1 MAYET
6 LKLASD
12 VSKRL
17 AANRAAGELN
27 WKGRPTVRA
36 ATGLRLD
43 TGHGATAASTPR
55 AAATTP
61 AASAHA
67 TTPAWLQVD
76 LALKAERKR
85 TEDVF
90 ASAASRGRERSA
102 VIMLTGEPKTSAA
115 DIIARLSG
123 LATDAHFA
131 GVRSDASAATRQATA
146 NATWDRAY
154 DRAFGKAAPA
164 SPVNAKTAAV
174 WDAAISNIAGPARA

>member
-1 MAYET
+1 MAYEG
-6 LKLASD
+6 LKIGAARRAS
-12 VSKRL
+12 
-17 AANRAAGELN
+17 E
-27 WKGRPTVRA
+27 
-36 ATGLRLD
+36 GLRLGPD
-43 TGHGATAASTPR
+43 HDRSR
-55 AAATTP
+55 AAATATP
-61 AASAHA
+61 AP
-67 TTPAWLQVD
+67 TVPAWMQID

-131 GVRSDASAATRQATA
+131 GVRSDATVATRQAA
-146 NATWDRAY
+146 AAASWDRAY
-154 DRAFGKAAPA
+154 DRAFGKAEPA
-164 SPVNAKTAAV
+164 SPVNARTAAV

>member
-1 MAYET
+1 MAYEH
-6 LKLASD
+6 LALNSD
-12 VSKRL
+12 ITARL
-17 AANRAAGELN
+17 AAHRAKAGL
-27 WKGRPTVRA
+27 PA
-36 ATGLRLD
+36 AC
-43 TGHGATAASTPR
+43 ATSTPR
-55 AAATTP
+55 AAAATTTP
-61 AASAHA
+61 ATRAGA

-76 LALKAERKR
+76 LAVKAERKR
-85 TEDVF
+85 IDDVF

-102 VIMLTGEPKTSAA
+102 VIMITGEPKTSAA

-131 GVRSDASAATRQATA
+131 GVRSDASAATRQAASTA
-146 NATWDRAY
+146 SWDRAY

>member
-1 MAYET
+1 MRIYQGCAKAVCVGA
-6 LKLASD
+6 LVLACPFAFAQQWPVKS
-12 VSKRL
+12 
-17 AANRAAGELN
+17 
-27 WKGRPTVRA
+27 VRIIVPLPP
-36 ATGLRLD
+36 GQ
-43 TGHGATAASTPR
+43 G
-55 AAATTP
+55 
-61 AASAHA
+61 
-67 TTPAWLQVD
+67 
-76 LALKAERKR
+76 
-85 TEDVF
+85 
-90 ASAASRGRERSA
+90 
-102 VIMLTGEPKTSAA
+102 A

>member
-1 MAYET
+1 MAYEG

-12 VSKRL
+12 VSRRL
-17 AANRAAGELN
+17 AAQRAKAGL
-27 WKGRPTVRA
+27 PA
-36 ATGLRLD
+36 AC
-43 TGHGATAASTPR
+43 ATSTPR
-55 AAATTP
+55 AAATTTTP

-102 VIMLTGEPKTSAA
+102 VIMITGEPKTSAA

-131 GVRSDASAATRQATA
+131 GVRSDASGATRQAA
-146 NATWDRAY
+146 AAASWDRAY
-154 DRAFGKAAPA
+154 DRAFGKAEPA
-164 SPVNAKTAAV
+164 SPVNARTAAV

>member
-1 MAYET
+1 MAYEH
-6 LKLASD
+6 LALNSD
-12 VSKRL
+12 ISARL
-17 AANRAAGELN
+17 AAQRAKAGL
-27 WKGRPTVRA
+27 PA
-36 ATGLRLD
+36 AC
-43 TGHGATAASTPR
+43 ATSTPR
-55 AAATTP
+55 AAATSTTP
-61 AASAHA
+61 AARAGA

-131 GVRSDASAATRQATA
+131 GIRSDASAATRQATA
-146 NATWDRAY
+146 NATWERAY
-154 DRAFGKAAPA
+154 DRAFGKSPAPA
-164 SPVNAKTAAV
+164 PAAASTDP
-174 WDAAISNIAGPARA
+174 WDRAIANIAPSRKPA